1 MSDSPD
7 LKTLRRLRPLSEF
20 SEEQLQTLA
29 NQLHIQTARK
39 KEFLIRRG
47 DAGNDSLFVLEGKV
61 RLLAVDGQRTDLV
74 IDERE
79 ELNPLAQLRPSMYD
93 IVALGPVR
101 YLRIDRDFLTQ
112 FAQLSETGEED
123 ISVHM
128 LGEEEGASPLTL
140 HLYEDLLMDRL
151 TLPSLPDVAHRIQQ
165 AYHKDDSDADQL
177 AHILMTDPA
186 ISAKLI
192 KVANSPVYSGLAAT
206 ETLQQ
211 AIIRLG
217 MDTTYELVMA
227 YAVNELFQAK
237 TPRIEHHMRELW
249 EHSRKVA
256 AISRVLAANS
266 KLFDPEHAMLAG
278 LVHDVGVIV
287 ILQYFQD
294 YCDPD
299 TPQDEM
305 DETLQQLRPQVSGT
319 LLRQWNFSEDMIEV
333 AEESEQWF
341 RNPKKE
347 VDLCD
352 LVLLAQYHSLMGT
365 PAMEQIPPITTLP
378 AMRKF
383 SMGPQESIEL
393 IRQSQK
399 EIREIEALL
408 H

>member
-29 NQLHIQTARK
+29 NQLHVQTARK

-74 IDERE
+74 VDDRE

-112 FAQLSETGEED
+112 FAQLSETGDED

-227 YAVNELFQAK
+227 YAVNELFQAR
-237 TPRIEHHMRELW
+237 TPRVERHMRELW

-266 KLFDPEHAMLAG
+266 QLFDPEHAMLAG

-299 TPQDEM
+299 TPQEEM

-383 SMGPQESIEL
+383 NMGPQESIEL

>member
-1 MSDSPD
+1 MPETPD

-20 SEEQLQTLA
+20 TEEQLQTLA
-29 NQLHIQTARK
+29 NQLTVQTARK
-39 KEFLIRRG
+39 KDFLIRRG

-61 RLLAVDGQRTDLV
+61 RLFAVDGQQTDLQV
-74 IDERE
+74 DDRE

-93 IVALGPVR
+93 IVAMGPVR

-112 FAQLSETGEED
+112 FAQLSETGDED

-128 LGEEEGASPLTL
+128 LDEEAGASPLTL
-140 HLYEDLLMDRL
+140 HLYEDLLMDKL

-165 AYHKDDSDADQL
+165 AYHQDDSDADQL

-211 AIIRLG
+211 AIVRLG
-217 MDTTYELVMA
+217 LDTTYELVMA

-237 TPRIEHHMRELW
+237 TPRVEQRMRELW
-249 EHSRKVA
+249 SHSRKVA

-294 YCDPD
+294 YCDPN
-299 TPQDEM
+299 TPQEEM
-305 DETLQQLRPQVSGT
+305 DETLQQLRPQISST
-319 LLRQWNFSEDMIEV
+319 LLRQWNFSEDMITV

-365 PAMEQIPPITTLP
+365 PAMEQMPPITTLP

>member
-1 MSDSPD
+1 MSHAPD

-20 SEEQLQTLA
+20 TEEQLQTLA
-29 NQLHIQTARK
+29 NQLTVQTARK
-39 KEFLIRRG
+39 KDYLIRRG

-61 RLLAVDGQRTDLV
+61 RLLAVDGQQSV
-74 IDERE
+74 FEVNGDED
-79 ELNPLAQLRPSMYD
+79 LNPLAQLRPSMYD

-101 YLRIDRDFLTQ
+101 YLRIDKDFLTQ
-112 FAQLSETGEED
+112 FAQLSETGDED

-128 LGEEEGASPLTL
+128 LGEEEGASPLTV
-140 HLYEDLLMDRL
+140 HLYEDLLMDKL

-165 AYHKDDSDADQL
+165 AYHREDTDADQL
-177 AHILMTDPA
+177 ARILMTDPA

-211 AIIRLG
+211 AIVRLG
-217 MDTTYELVMA
+217 LDTTYELVMA

-237 TPRIEHHMRELW
+237 SKRVEQHMRELW
-249 EHSRKVA
+249 AHSRKVA

-266 KLFDPEHAMLAG
+266 GLFDPEHAMLAG

-294 YCDPD
+294 YCDPA
-299 TPQDEM
+299 TPQQEM
-305 DETLQQLRPQVSGT
+305 DETLKQLRPQISGQ
-319 LLRQWNFSEDMIEV
+319 LLRQWNFSEDMIVV

-341 RNPKKE
+341 RNPRRE

-352 LVLLAQYHSLMGT
+352 LVLLAQYHALMGT
-365 PAMEQIPPITTLP
+365 PAMEGIPPITTLP
-378 AMRKF
+378 AMGKF

-399 EIREIEALL
+399 EIREIESLL

>member
-1 MSDSPD
+1 MSETPD

-20 SEEQLQTLA
+20 TEEQLQTLA
-29 NQLHIQTARK
+29 NQLTVQTARK
-39 KEFLIRRG
+39 KDFLIRRG

-61 RLLAVDGQRTDLV
+61 RLFAVDGQQTDLQV
-74 IDERE
+74 DDRE

-93 IVALGPVR
+93 IVAMGPVR

-112 FAQLSETGEED
+112 FAQLSETGDED

-128 LGEEEGASPLTL
+128 LDEEAGASPLTL
-140 HLYEDLLMDRL
+140 HLYEDLLMDKL
-151 TLPSLPDVAHRIQQ
+151 TLPSLPDVARRIQQ
-165 AYHKDDSDADQL
+165 VYHQDDSDADQL

-211 AIIRLG
+211 AIVRLG
-217 MDTTYELVMA
+217 LDTTYELVMA

-237 TPRIEHHMRELW
+237 TPRVELRMRELW
-249 EHSRKVA
+249 SHSRKVA

-287 ILQYFQD
+287 ILLYFQD
-294 YCDPD
+294 YCDPN
-299 TPQDEM
+299 TPQQEM
-305 DETLQQLRPQVSGT
+305 DETLQQLRPQIGGT
-319 LLRQWNFSEDMIEV
+319 LLRQWNFSEDMIVV

-365 PAMEQIPPITTLP
+365 PAMERMPPITTLP

-383 SMGPQESIEL
+383 NMGPQESIEL

>member
-1 MSDSPD
+1 MSHSPD
-7 LKTLRRLRPLSEF
+7 LNTLRRLRPLSEF
-20 SEEQLQTLA
+20 TEEQLQTLA
-29 NQLHIQTARK
+29 NQLEERTARK

-61 RLLAVDGQRTDLV
+61 RLLAVDGQQTDLEV
-74 IDERE
+74 DGRE

-112 FAQLSETGEED
+112 FAQLSETGDED

-128 LGEEEGASPLTL
+128 LDEEADSSPLTL

-151 TLPSLPDVAHRIQQ
+151 TLPSLPDVAQRIQQ
-165 AYHKDDSDADQL
+165 AYHREDTDADQL

-211 AIIRLG
+211 AIVRLG
-217 MDTTYELVMA
+217 LDTTYELVMA

-237 TPRIEHHMRELW
+237 TPRIEKHMRELW
-249 EHSRKVA
+249 SHSRKVA
-256 AISRVLAANS
+256 AISRVLAVNS
-266 KLFDPEHAMLAG
+266 RLFDPEHAMLAG

-287 ILQYFQD
+287 ILQYFQN

-299 TPQDEM
+299 TPQEEM
-305 DETLQQLRPQVSGT
+305 DETLQQLRPQISAT
-319 LLRQWNFSEDMIEV
+319 LLRQWNFSEDMVTV

-341 RNPKKE
+341 RNPKKD

-352 LVLLAQYHSLMGT
+352 LVLLSQYHSLMGT
-365 PAMEQIPPITTLP
+365 PAMEKIPPITTLP
-378 AMRKF
+378 AMGKF
-383 SMGPQESIEL
+383 NMGPQESIDL

>member
-1 MSDSPD
+1 MSEIPS

-20 SEEQLQTLA
+20 SDEQLQTLA
-29 NQLHIQTARK
+29 NQLQVETARK
-39 KEFLIRRG
+39 KDFLIRRG

-61 RLLAVDGQRTDLV
+61 RQVAMDGKQTLFE
-74 IDERE
+74 ISADED
-79 ELNPLAQLRPSMYD
+79 LNPLAQLRPSMYD
-93 IVALGPVR
+93 IIALGPVR

-112 FAQLSETGEED
+112 FAQLSETGDED

-128 LGEEEGASPLTL
+128 LGEEDGASPLTL
-140 HLYEDLLMDRL
+140 HLYQDLLMDKL
-151 TLPSLPDVAHRIQQ
+151 TLPSLPDVARRIQQ
-165 AYHKDDSDADQL
+165 AYHQEDTDADRL

-192 KVANSPVYSGLAAT
+192 KVANSPVYSGMANT

-211 AIIRLG
+211 AIVRLG

-237 TPRIEHHMRELW
+237 TKRIEQQMRELW
-249 EHSRKVA
+249 AHSRKVA

-266 KLFDPEHAMLAG
+266 GLFEPEHAMLAG

-294 YCDPD
+294 YCDPA
-299 TPQDEM
+299 TPQQEM
-305 DETLQQLRPQVSGT
+305 DETLKQLRPQVSSQ
-319 LLRQWNFSEDMIEV
+319 LLRQWNFTEDMIVV

-352 LVLLAQYHSLMGT
+352 LVLLAQYHALMGT
-365 PAMEQIPPITTLP
+365 PAIQDLPPITTLP
-378 AMRKF
+378 AMGKF
-383 SMGPQESIEL
+383 NMGPQESIEL
-393 IRQSQK
+393 IKQSQK
-399 EIREIEALL
+399 EIREIESLL
-408 H
+408 G

>member
-1 MSDSPD
+1 MPESPD

-20 SEEQLQTLA
+20 TEEQLQTLA
-29 NQLHIQTARK
+29 NQLTVQTARK
-39 KEFLIRRG
+39 KDFLIRRG

-61 RLLAVDGQRTDLV
+61 RLLAVDGQRTDLQV
-74 IDERE
+74 DDRE

-93 IVALGPVR
+93 IVAMGPVR

-112 FAQLSETGEED
+112 FAQLSESGDED

-128 LGEEEGASPLTL
+128 LDEEAGASPLTL
-140 HLYEDLLMDRL
+140 HLYEDLLMDKL
-151 TLPSLPDVAHRIQQ
+151 TLPSLPDVARRIQQ
-165 AYHKDDSDADQL
+165 AYHQDDSDADQL

-206 ETLQQ
+206 GTLQQ
-211 AIIRLG
+211 AIVRLG
-217 MDTTYELVMA
+217 LDTTYELVMA

-237 TPRIEHHMRELW
+237 TPRVEQRMRELW
-249 EHSRKVA
+249 AHSRKVA
-256 AISRVLAANS
+256 AISRVLAASS

-294 YCDPD
+294 YCDPN
-299 TPQDEM
+299 TPQQEM
-305 DETLQQLRPQVSGT
+305 DETLQQLRPQIGGT
-319 LLRQWNFSEDMIEV
+319 LLRQWNFSEDMIVV

-365 PAMEQIPPITTLP
+365 PAMERMPPITTLP